1 MQRLKP
7 AHEIYNRLIWD
18 KEQFGDFFI
27 GYEDRFLG
35 LMETTREEFEE
46 AEIPFHRIRY
56 FKIISNGQIIW
67 DRERRLDLITR
78 NYSNPTSNSLQDT
91 SQISINIDAP
101 DVKQPV
107 LSVKSKKNYLK
118 RKRQKLRQKLSAEAR
133 EQLEED
139 ERIEAEHDQQYETRM
154 REVEER
160 IKRFQELRINA

>member
-1 MQRLKP
+1 RFKP
-7 AHEIYNRLIWD
+7 AHEIYNRLVWD

-35 LMETTREEFEE
+35 IMETTREEFEA

-78 NYSNPTSNSLQDT
+78 NYSNPTSDFIQDT
-91 SQISINIDAP
+91 SQITINIDAP
-101 DVKQPV
+101 NVKQSV
-107 LSVKSKKNYLK
+107 FSVKSKKNYLK
-118 RKRQKLRQKLSAEAR
+118 WKRQKLRQKLSTEAR

-160 IKRFQELRINA
+160 IKRFQELQTNV

>member
-7 AHEIYNRLIWD
+7 AHEIYNRLVWE

-35 LMETTREEFEE
+35 IMETTREEFEA

-78 NYSNPTSNSLQDT
+78 NYSNPVSNPLIDT
-91 SQISINIDAP
+91 SQITINID
-101 DVKQPV
+101 DSNVKQPV
-107 LSVKSKKNYLK
+107 SSVKSKKNYLK
-118 RKRQKLRQKLSAEAR
+118 RRREQLRKKLSTEVR

-139 ERIEAEHDQQYETRM
+139 ERIEAEHDQQYETRI

-160 IKRFQELRINA
+160 IKRFQELQNG

>member
-1 MQRLKP
+1 MQRFKP
-7 AHEIYNRLIWD
+7 AHEIYNRLMWD
-18 KEQFGDFFI
+18 KDQFGDFSI

-35 LMETTREEFEE
+35 IMETTREEFEE

-56 FKIISNGQIIW
+56 FKIISKGQIIW

-78 NYSNPTSNSLQDT
+78 NYSNPTSDPIHDT
-91 SQISINIDAP
+91 SQITISI
-101 DVKQPV
+101 DVPIAKQPV
-107 LSVKSKKNYLK
+107 FSAKSKKNYLK
-118 RKRQKLRQKLSAEAR
+118 QKRQKLRQKLSTEAR

-160 IKRFQELRINA
+160 IKRFQELQTNV